1 MLVWPNC
8 SDAEEFLRVCAEKPK
23 DYDPARNLQRV
34 KGEVVVKL
42 AAPEGRQIAWLTA
55 GATFGTKTGD
65 KIDQTDCRMAYAI
78 DPAGPW
84 KEVYR
89 SKVPAWTDHWRFN
102 YDTDIRLD
110 QPVLAVYVKYSAL
123 SEGSGVN
130 VVRAALHLAADKNWP
145 SDPAVR
151 IVHGYASEGKD
162 VEKAVEMAAPG
173 TYAIDC
179 PDEVENTFIRI
190 EKPSK

>member
-1 MLVWPNC
+1 M
-8 SDAEEFLRVCAEKPK
+8 
-23 DYDPARNLQRV
+23 
-34 KGEVVVKL
+34 
-42 AAPEGRQIAWLTA
+42 T
-55 GATFGTKTGD
+55 
-65 KIDQTDCRMAYAI
+65 
-78 DPAGPW
+78 
-84 KEVYR
+84 
-89 SKVPAWTDHWRFN
+89 
-102 YDTDIRLD
+102 
-110 QPVLAVYVKYSAL
+110 
-123 SEGSGVN
+123 
-130 VVRAALHLAADKNWP
+130 VVRAALHLAADKTWP